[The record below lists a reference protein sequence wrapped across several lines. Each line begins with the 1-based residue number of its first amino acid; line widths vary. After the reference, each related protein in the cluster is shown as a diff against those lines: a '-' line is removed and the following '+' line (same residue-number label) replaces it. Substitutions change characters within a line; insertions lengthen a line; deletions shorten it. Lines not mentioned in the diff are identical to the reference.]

1 MMFQKGIAYAV
12 SKLLISFSFFF
23 VCSLSVCN
31 NQRHFCISCL
41 GDVQPEAKA
50 KSIHPSKADCEQ
62 IKHGRND
69 KKIWTFG
76 SEKVQLLGA
85 EEND

>member
-1 MMFQKGIAYAV
+1 M
-12 SKLLISFSFFF
+12 
-23 VCSLSVCN
+23 
-31 NQRHFCISCL
+31 SCL

-76 SEKVQLLGA
+76 SEKVQVLGA